1 MSDSVGT
8 GNISSPLSTRV
19 LSHVPHRARQVEL
32 ICTPPDT
39 ASHFLLRQI
48 SRNKSDAD
56 VLVGLDA
63 PPTYEDKEWWQRTAA
78 VVLEANDVRY
88 DTLAAT
94 DILVSFHKHSDV
106 QVNSFY
112 GEACLWFRVFVM
124 VFVPRICKAAQVGCV
139 RECMCT
145 CAQSGHVCIHVI
157 MCAFASCLPLSG
169 ACIDDKGTL
178 RGKERGRG
186 GKRKGEETGQGRRE
200 TEGEGRGRGR
210 ASVLGLPVRA
220 CECLCVC
227 VIACDRM
234 CVAQAF
240 RMVWPA
246 PAWSTVS
253 PQKVYCQGILPCRH
267 TTSVGANSATE
278 TPFCS

>member
-1 MSDSVGT
+1 M
-8 GNISSPLSTRV
+8 
-19 LSHVPHRARQVEL
+19 
-32 ICTPPDT
+32 PPDT

-186 GKRKGEETGQGRRE
+186 GKRKGEETRTRE
-200 TEGEGRGRGR
+200 ARNRGRGKGEG
-210 ASVLGLPVRA
+210 ASKCFGSA
-220 CECLCVC
+220 CAGV
-227 VIACDRM
+227 
-234 CVAQAF
+234 
-240 RMVWPA
+240 
-246 PAWSTVS
+246 
-253 PQKVYCQGILPCRH
+253 
-267 TTSVGANSATE
+267 
-278 TPFCS
+278 